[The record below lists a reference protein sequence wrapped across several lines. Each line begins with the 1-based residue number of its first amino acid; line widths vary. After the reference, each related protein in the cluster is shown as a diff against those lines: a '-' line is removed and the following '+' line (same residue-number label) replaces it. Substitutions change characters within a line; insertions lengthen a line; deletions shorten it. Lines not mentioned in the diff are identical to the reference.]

1 MLDVCVPA
9 LTGLIAEQM
18 QARKPERLG
27 NRHRN
32 ACPSDVY
39 PTADGEVLIFCL
51 TEPHWRAL
59 ARLIGQEDLIDDS
72 RFRNHATSMRST
84 ARSRDGRAASD
95 AMS

>member
-9 LTGLIAEQM
+9 LTGLIADQL

-39 PTADGEVLIFCL
+39 PAADGEILIFCL
-51 TEPHWRAL
+51 TEPHWRTL
-59 ARLIGQEDLIDDS
+59 ARLWILVARFNSFQALIRTPLLNS
-72 RFRNHATSMRST
+72 
-84 ARSRDGRAASD
+84 
-95 AMS
+95 